1 MNTVPDAE
9 KSDEHPRKKKFGIGR
24 LKKTIL
30 SSIVKVTQSFKLKTS

>member
-9 KSDEHPRKKKFGIGR
+9 KSDDPRRKKVGIGR

-30 SSIVKVTQSFKLKTS
+30 SSIVKVTQSFN